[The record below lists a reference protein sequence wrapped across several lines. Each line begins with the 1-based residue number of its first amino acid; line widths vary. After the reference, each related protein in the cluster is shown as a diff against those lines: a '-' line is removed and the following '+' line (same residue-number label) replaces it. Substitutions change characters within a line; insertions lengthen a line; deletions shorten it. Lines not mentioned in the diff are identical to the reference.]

1 MPVIT
6 ELFHI
11 MADKAG
17 AGLWAHKLI
26 GTTFGAGYC
35 PVAPGT
41 AGAAVALAVWL
52 VLSAFMPLCD
62 VQVVVM
68 LLTLAFFILGTW
80 SSGVLEGVWGK
91 DPSRVVVDETVGT
104 WIALMAVPTDD
115 WWYAVAAFVLFRF
128 FDIVKPLGVRR
139 MEALGGGLGIM
150 MDDVLAGIYSAAVLV
165 IIGLFV

>member
-139 MEALGGGLGIM
+139 MEALGGGFGIM

>member
-6 ELFHI
+6 ELFYI

-115 WWYAVAAFVLFRF
+115 WWYAVVAFVLFRF

-150 MDDVLAGIYSAAVLV
+150 MDDLLAGIYSATVLV
-165 IIGLFV
+165 VIGLFV

>member
-41 AGAAVALAVWL
+41 AGAAVALGVWL

-165 IIGLFV
+165 VIGLFV

>member
-1 MPVIT
+1 
-6 ELFHI
+6 

-41 AGAAVALAVWL
+41 AGAAVALGVWL

-139 MEALGGGLGIM
+139 MEALGGGFGIM

-165 IIGLFV
+165 VIGLFV

>member
-41 AGAAVALAVWL
+41 AGAAVALGVWL

-139 MEALGGGLGIM
+139 MEALGGGFGIM

-165 IIGLFV
+165 VIGLFV

>member
-1 MPVIT
+1 
-6 ELFHI
+6 

-41 AGAAVALAVWL
+41 AGAAVARGVWL
-52 VLSAFMPLCD
+52 VLSAVMPLCD

-139 MEALGGGLGIM
+139 MEALGGGFGIM

-165 IIGLFV
+165 VIGLFV

>member
-1 MPVIT
+1 
-6 ELFHI
+6 
-11 MADKAG
+11 MADKAW

-41 AGAAVALAVWL
+41 AGAAVALGVWL

-115 WWYAVAAFVLFRF
+115 WWYAVVAFVLFRF

>member
-17 AGLWAHKLI
+17 AGLLAHKLI

-41 AGAAVALAVWL
+41 AGAAVALGVWL
-52 VLSAFMPLCD
+52 VLSALMPLCD
-62 VQVVVM
+62 VQVVVT

-139 MEALGGGLGIM
+139 MEALGGGFGIM

>member
-1 MPVIT
+1 
-6 ELFHI
+6 

-115 WWYAVAAFVLFRF
+115 WWYAVVAFVLFRF

>member
-1 MPVIT
+1 
-6 ELFHI
+6 

-41 AGAAVALAVWL
+41 AGAAVALGVWL

-165 IIGLFV
+165 VIGLFV